1 MSSVFGSVVF
11 EGDHPGHGRGA
22 ARSLCLCE
30 AASRPQSR
38 CLGSLCSRFSGTAG
52 YTCLK
57 SDSQG
62 AFQTSG
68 GVSSAFACQAPLGV
82 ASKGHLRLHSW
93 HGVSPKPSARQEV
106 ANQSPSFGGP
116 VACSGLPGPG
126 GGVGGWLQQ
135 DPEVVASPAS
145 LCSQHK
151 SPSGDS
157 RLLVTPRLLVSAV
170 LLSGGDAYIWS
181 VLSVAW
187 GVGRPEPRLWVT
199 PDVRPSAHLFLPWAR
214 PPPRFS
220 LGRSAV
226 WSHESQRWPGR
237 RSVPI
242 PTHEGDTHRRGAV
255 KTEAGSVV
263 GAGHRPRGQ
272 GRVRRSPGL
281 LGGTRAGACRAWCH
295 AARTGWPW
303 RGSGT

>member
-1 MSSVFGSVVF
+1 MFEERFAGRVPDLRWRLVCLCLSGAFGGCEPGSSPSAFPARGVPEALGQAGGGES
-11 EGDHPGHGRGA
+11 EPQLRWARGLLWPPWSRGRG
-22 ARSLCLCE
+22 
-30 AASRPQSR
+30 
-38 CLGSLCSRFSGTAG
+38 
-52 YTCLK
+52 
-57 SDSQG
+57 
-62 AFQTSG
+62 
-68 GVSSAFACQAPLGV
+68 
-82 ASKGHLRLHSW
+82 
-93 HGVSPKPSARQEV
+93 
-106 ANQSPSFGGP
+106 
-116 VACSGLPGPG
+116 
-126 GGVGGWLQQ
+126 LQQ

-157 RLLVTPRLLVSAV
+157 RLLVTPYLLVSAV

-199 PDVRPSAHLFLPWAR
+199 PDVRPSAHLFLPRAW

-226 WSHESQRWPGR
+226 WSHESQRWPGH
-237 RSVPI
+237 RSVPV
-242 PTHEGDTHRRGAV
+242 PTCEGDAHPRGAV

-281 LGGTRAGACRAWCH
+281 LGGTRAGACRGWCR

>member
-1 MSSVFGSVVF
+1 M
-11 EGDHPGHGRGA
+11 
-22 ARSLCLCE
+22 
-30 AASRPQSR
+30 ASWPQSR

-82 ASKGHLRLHSW
+82 ASQGHLRLHSR
-93 HGVSPKPSARQEV
+93 HGVSLKPSARREV
-106 ANQSPSFGGP
+106 ANPSPSFGGP

-126 GGVGGWLQQ
+126 GGGCSRTLRWWPVLR
-135 DPEVVASPAS
+135 PCVLSTKVPPATPAS
-145 LCSQHK
+145 RC
-151 SPSGDS
+151 PP
-157 RLLVTPRLLVSAV
+157 PRLLVSAV

-199 PDVRPSAHLFLPWAR
+199 PDVRPSAHLFLPRAR

-226 WSHESQRWPGR
+226 WSHESQRWPGH
-237 RSVPI
+237 RSVPV
-242 PTHEGDTHRRGAV
+242 PTREGDTHRRGAV

-272 GRVRRSPGL
+272 SRVRRSPGL
-281 LGGTRAGACRAWCH
+281 LGGTRAGACRA
-295 AARTGWPW
+295 
-303 RGSGT
+303 